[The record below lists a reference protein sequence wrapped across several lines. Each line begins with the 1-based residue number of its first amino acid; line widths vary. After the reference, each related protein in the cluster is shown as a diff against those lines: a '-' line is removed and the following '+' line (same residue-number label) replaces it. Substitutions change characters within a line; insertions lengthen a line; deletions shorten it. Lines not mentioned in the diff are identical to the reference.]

1 MIIITGATGALNG
14 ATVNHLLN
22 RIPASRIGISVRKVD
37 QAKHYADRGIRVRYG
52 SYDDSGALRDSFA
65 DAEQVLIVSSS
76 DYGVDV
82 VSQHRRAIEAAVD
95 AGAKHVLYTST
106 TGAAADCPYAPL
118 AIHAATED
126 ILAASGVAWTALR
139 NGFYGNLN
147 LFLGSWQQS
156 GVIEMPAD
164 GPIPWVD
171 RNDAAEAA
179 AEILARGRAYNGPV
193 DLSPSDPVTLADF
206 ARFATDLSGKLIKR
220 VVVEDEQWVE
230 NQVAKGV
237 PEAVAQFTLNL
248 LQASRTG
255 YFAQGG
261 KTLLGDLLGRKAR
274 SAAMQLSD
282 CVSEARS

>member
-1 MIIITGATGALNG
+1 MIVITGATGALNG
-14 ATVNHLLN
+14 ATVNHLLS
-22 RIPASRIGISVRKVD
+22 RIPANRIGISVRNVD
-37 QAKHYADRGIRVRYG
+37 RAQHYADRGVRVRYG
-52 SYDDSGALRDSFA
+52 SYDDPGALRDSFA

-76 DYGVDV
+76 DYGADV

-126 ILAASGVAWTALR
+126 ILAATGVAWTALR

-147 LFLGSWQQS
+147 LFLGPWQQNGS
-156 GVIEMPAD
+156 IEMPAD

-179 AEILARGRAYNGPV
+179 AEILARGHAYDGPI
-193 DLSPSDPVTLADF
+193 DLSPSDSVTLADF
-206 ARFATDLSGKLIKR
+206 ARFATDLGGKLIKR
-220 VVVEDEQWVE
+220 IVVEDEQWIE
-230 NQVAKGV
+230 NQVGKGV
-237 PEAVAQFTLNL
+237 PEAVARFTLSL

-255 YFAQGG
+255 YFAQGR
-261 KTLLGDLLGRKAR
+261 KTLLSDLLGRNPR
-274 SAAMQLSD
+274 SAAKQLSD
-282 CVSEARS
+282 YVSV